1 MERHFDRFFP
11 ASRHATVTGHGRPR
25 LEFSPDLYAAIYAV
39 GDVHGCLAE
48 LLALEARISE
58 DGRFIEGPKLIVM
71 LGDYV
76 DRGPTSRQVLGYLLS
91 PPPDG
96 FDRILLC
103 GNHEDL
109 FLQFMGAARGQS
121 RLAAVRWRGDADVL
135 RHRCHPNHRGGRRNG
150 RAGDD
155 DAGRGSGA
163 PSRLAPG
170 VADRGEDRRLRF
182 RPMPA
187 LRPGVA
193 LDAQKDEDL
202 IWIREP
208 FLARGPET
216 GVTVIHG
223 HTPSSMPSFG
233 PGRIGID
240 TACYSSGRLTAARV
254 VGNEAVIL

>member
-25 LEFSPDLYAAIYAV
+25 LEFAPDLYAAIYAV

-58 DGRFIEGPKLIVM
+58 DGRFIDGPKLIIM

-76 DRGPTSRQVLGYLLS
+76 DRGPTSRQVLDYLLS
-91 PPPDG
+91 PPPEG

-109 FLQFMGAARGQS
+109 FLQFMAQ
-121 RLAAVRWRGDADVL
+121 
-135 RHRCHPNHRGGRRNG
+135 P
-150 RAGDD
+150 
-155 DAGRGSGA
+155 
-163 PSRLAPG
+163 
-170 VADRGEDRRLRF
+170 EDNLDWLRF
-182 RPMPA
+182 GGVETLMSYGIDVTRIMEEGGGMAALATSMQAEVPA
-187 LRPGVA
+187 LHRALLQALPIAVKVGDFVFVHAGLRPGVA

-216 GVTVIHG
+216 AVTVVHG

-240 TACYSSGRLTAARV
+240 TACYSTGRLTAARI